1 MEGISSRPTKSGI
14 GLREQE
20 VLNKWKHH
28 PLAKGLEI
36 STATRLSRLAHLTG
50 ARAVTIVIAAIAAIA
65 GLLIAAEPG
74 ASAQT
79 GSAQARSTPPGA
91 AVTAQRACSVNPS
104 PPAGF
109 VESKVKVNGI
119 GINYVRGG
127 HGPTLLLLHG
137 YPQTWYTWDH
147 VLPALAQHYTVVAP
161 DLPGAGLSDAPAS
174 SAAYTKKAMA
184 ADIYALMVKLGLSRN
199 IRIVGHDIGTTV
211 AYPYA
216 AAHRDD
222 VVKLVLSEAPIPD
235 PVIYTFPS
243 LNPNGPGLWWFGLFA
258 EKNGLAEDLMT
269 GREQQWVTDFV
280 PTSEVVKGAV
290 TACDMKIYAHALAQP
305 GHLRASI
312 EWFATLPQDV
322 KDNAVY
328 QKIKLS
334 MPVLAIGASGN
345 LGTREATWVRE
356 YATNVTGLVIPNSG
370 HWLYQ
375 EHPAE
380 LTSVL
385 LQFLR

>member
-14 GLREQE
+14 GLGEQA
-20 VLNKWKHH
+20 VLIEWKHH
-28 PLAKGLEI
+28 PLARGLEM
-36 STATRLSRLAHLTG
+36 STATRSSRLAHLISV
-50 ARAVTIVIAAIAAIA
+50 RALAIAAAAVAAIA
-65 GLLIAAEPG
+65 GLLVAAGPG
-74 ASAQT
+74 ASAHT
-79 GSAQARSTPPGA
+79 GSAPARSARYGTA
-91 AVTAQRACSVNPS
+91 LAAQRTCSLNPS

-109 VESKVKVNGI
+109 VERKVKVNGI

-137 YPQTWYTWDH
+137 YPQTWYTWNH

-184 ADIYALMVKLGLSRN
+184 ADIYALMVKLGLSHN

-243 LNPNGPGLWWFGLFA
+243 LTPNGPGLWWFGLFA
-258 EKNGLAEDLMT
+258 EKNGLAQDLMT
-269 GREQQWVTDFV
+269 GREHQWVTDFM
-280 PTSEVVKGAV
+280 PTSEVVKGAL
-290 TACDMKIYAHALAQP
+290 TACDLDIYAHALAQP

-312 EWFATLPQDV
+312 QWFATLPQDV
-322 KDNAVY
+322 KDNAIY
-328 QKIKLS
+328 QQTKLS

-345 LGTREATWVRE
+345 LGTREATWVRG
-356 YATNVTGLVIPNSG
+356 YATNVTGVVIPNSG

-385 LQFLR
+385 LQFLG

>member
-1 MEGISSRPTKSGI
+1 MK
-14 GLREQE
+14 
-20 VLNKWKHH
+20 
-28 PLAKGLEI
+28 
-36 STATRLSRLAHLTG
+36 LT
-50 ARAVTIVIAAIAAIA
+50 RAVHRTSVRALVIVIAAVAGIA
-65 GLLIAAEPG
+65 GLLLTTGPG

-79 GSAQARSTPPGA
+79 GSA
-91 AVTAQRACSVNPS
+91 ACALNPA

-109 VESKVKVNGI
+109 IERKIKVNGI

-147 VLPALAQHYTVVAP
+147 ILPALAQHYTVVAP
-161 DLPGAGLSDAPAS
+161 DLPGAGLSDAPAP
-174 SAAYTKKAMA
+174 AADYTKKAMA
-184 ADIYALMVKLGLSRN
+184 ADIYALMVKLGLSHD
-199 IRIVGHDIGTTV
+199 IRIVAHDIGTTV

-216 AAHRDD
+216 EAHPAD

-235 PVIYTFPS
+235 PTIYTFPS
-243 LNPNGPGLWWFGLFA
+243 LTPNGPGLWWFGFFA
-258 EKNGLAEDLMT
+258 ENDGLAQDLMT
-269 GREQQWVTDFV
+269 GREQQWVTDFM
-280 PTSEVVKGAV
+280 PTSEVVKGAL
-290 TACDMKIYAHALAQP
+290 TTCDMAVYAHFLAQP

-322 KDNAVY
+322 QDNAVN
-328 QKIKLS
+328 QKTQLS

-356 YATNVTGLVIPNSG
+356 YATNVTGVVIPDSG

-385 LQFLR
+385 LQFLG

>member
-1 MEGISSRPTKSGI
+1 MK
-14 GLREQE
+14 
-20 VLNKWKHH
+20 
-28 PLAKGLEI
+28 
-36 STATRLSRLAHLTG
+36 LAHAAHRTSV
-50 ARAVTIVIAAIAAIA
+50 RATVIVVAAVAGIA
-65 GLLIAAEPG
+65 GLLIAAGPR

-79 GSAQARSTPPGA
+79 GSAHARSAPSSA
-91 AVTAQRACSVNPS
+91 APTAQHACSLNPS

-109 VESKVKVNGI
+109 IERKVEVNGI

-147 VLPALAQHYTVVAP
+147 ILPALAQHYTVVAP
-161 DLPGAGLSDAPAS
+161 DLPGAGLSDAPAP
-174 SAAYTKKAMA
+174 AADYTKKAMA
-184 ADIYALMVKLGLSRN
+184 ADIYALMVKLGLSHD
-199 IRIVGHDIGTTV
+199 IRIVAHDIGTTV

-216 AAHRDD
+216 AAHPDD

-235 PVIYTFPS
+235 PTIYTFPS
-243 LNPNGPGLWWFGLFA
+243 LTPDGPGLWWFGLFA
-258 EKNGLAEDLMT
+258 EKNGLAEDLMA
-269 GREQQWVTDFV
+269 GREQQWVTDFM

-290 TACDMKIYAHALAQP
+290 TPCDMAIYAHFLAQP

-322 KDNAVY
+322 KDNAIY
-328 QKIKLS
+328 QQTKLT
-334 MPVLAIGASGN
+334 MPVLAIGASAN
-345 LGTREATWVRE
+345 LGSREATWVSQ
-356 YATNVTGLVIPNSG
+356 YATNVTGVVIPNSG

-380 LTSVL
+380 LTRIL
-385 LQFLR
+385 LQFLG